1 LSEGSYERSKS
12 FRICTSDFAVRT
24 KTDLQTRGV
33 LSAANASFPGMS
45 LGIGQWTP
53 QRCEVTKDPVIAPAF
68 VSHFKKCLDRDCE
81 SLFILHLIESG
92 FMRVFPDVNAKS
104 GVLCALLLGASA
116 ALGQNAPPA
125 KVTIPNPTPRPP
137 DLKQEYSDNP
147 ADQKK
152 NDAISIQNQLRAREI
167 WLESNQILLLA
178 QQLQEEILSDKKST
192 AMTASAAKAGKI
204 EKLAQSV
211 QEKMKVH

>member
-1 LSEGSYERSKS
+1 
-12 FRICTSDFAVRT
+12 
-24 KTDLQTRGV
+24 
-33 LSAANASFPGMS
+33 
-45 LGIGQWTP
+45 
-53 QRCEVTKDPVIAPAF
+53 
-68 VSHFKKCLDRDCE
+68 
-81 SLFILHLIESG
+81 
-92 FMRVFPDVNAKS
+92 MRVFPDVNAKS

-137 DLKQEYSDNP
+137 DLKQEYGDNP
-147 ADQKK
+147 TDQKK